1 MTLLP
6 GGQCF
11 GPNNLDGTPHV
22 AIKPPEGSKKYF
34 GWRRDMRNLSVF
46 VASSLLAFFLVGTF
60 TAGDAGARKKRNKPS
75 VVKLRL
81 DEGKRVMKFPG
92 FKSMKVDKPA
102 LLKIVHNRRKGTFTW
117 IPKRRGVTFVR
128 YRLKLPYQKRVSK
141 GKLKVIIR

>member
-1 MTLLP
+1 MK
-6 GGQCF
+6 
-11 GPNNLDGTPHV
+11 NR
-22 AIKPPEGSKKYF
+22 S
-34 GWRRDMRNLSVF
+34 F
-46 VASSLLAFFLVGTF
+46 VVVSSLAAFFLVGAF
-60 TAGDAGARKKRNKPS
+60 TADYAGARKKSKKPS

-92 FKSMKVDKPA
+92 FKSMKVEKPS

-128 YRLKLPYQKRVSK
+128 YRVKFPYQKRVRK